1 MKRWIPWVAAA
12 IVVVL
17 VGGGAWRT
25 MAARQAQHKAQAE
38 ATAQK
43 AQAPLQLT
51 ADEVIAVRRQSLT
64 LGVPVSGALRAV
76 ESAMIKA
83 RVGGELQGLTLR
95 EGDSVKAG
103 QEIARIDPTEARA
116 RLRQAQQQADAAKA
130 QVDINQRQYANNRA
144 LVDQG
149 FISATALV
157 TSQSSLDAAKA
168 SYQATVAAADVARKA
183 LDDTVL
189 KSPITGLV
197 AQRLAQPGERVAVD
211 TRIIEVVDLSRL
223 ELEALLSPAD
233 SLAVREGQKA
243 QLTTEGTATPVSAT
257 VARINPS
264 AQAGSRGVT
273 VYLRVE
279 QPPGDTLLRQGL
291 FVQGLLT
298 TGSAE
303 VLTVPLDAVR
313 TDRPVPYL
321 QTLQNG
327 RIAYA
332 DVKTGVR
339 SVRNGQTWVA
349 IEGVAEGTEVVA
361 GRIGPLREGTA
372 VTAARP
378 AP

>member
-51 ADEVIAVRRQSLT
+51 ADEVIAVRRQNLT

-233 SLAVREGQKA
+233 SLAVRVGQKA

-257 VARINPS
+257 VARISPS
-264 AQAGSRGVT
+264 AQAGSRTVP